1 VFALDADGADI
12 ADVRIPSDAVLAF
25 GSERHG
31 LSAAMRERAD
41 QLVSLPMRPLV
52 SSYNLTT
59 SVAMALYHWQLFQRA
74 S

>member
-1 VFALDADGADI
+1 MIAFDAGGERLR
-12 ADVRIPSDAVLAF
+12 DVRIPDDAVLAF

-31 LSAAMRERAD
+31 LSPEVRERAD
-41 QLVSLPMRPLV
+41 LVVSLPMRPKV

-59 SVAMALYHWQLFQRA
+59 SVAMGLYHWELFRRA

>member
-1 VFALDADGADI
+1 MPYLRSNGAGP
-12 ADVRIPSDAVLAF
+12 IPDNAVLAF

-31 LSAAMRERAD
+31 LSEEVREKATRI
-41 QLVSLPMRPLV
+41 VRLPMRAKV

-59 SVAMALYHWQLFQRA
+59 SVAMGLYHWAIHRA